1 MALVRTCPT
10 CERRNDP
17 ANPLCDYCG
26 TSLENANLAEASP
39 LTPPRLTI
47 NHRLLNVPIKTELLI
62 GRADLDQGWM
72 PDVDLHPFGGT
83 SAAGVSRRHS
93 KLVWQGSWYIQDLE
107 SHNGTYLN
115 SQRLLPGQLLPLRS
129 GAVIHIGK
137 LYIVFQG

>member
-10 CERRNDP
+10 CERRTD
-17 ANPLCDYCG
+17 AAHTLCDYCG
-26 TSLENANLAEASP
+26 TSLENAEVVEASA

-47 NHRLLNVPIKTELLI
+47 DHHHVDVPLQTELLI
-62 GRADLDQGWM
+62 GRADLAQGWT
-72 PDVDLHPFGGT
+72 PDVDLQPFGGT

-115 SQRLLPGQLLPLRS
+115 SKRLMPGQLFPLHS
-129 GAVIHIGK
+129 GAVIRIGK